1 MNSRR
6 MLQES
11 LASFLFLTGGLGIC
25 NNLAAQEVPQT
36 VDVMVGIGTFA
47 GDELRPDV
55 RIIVTGQP
63 NLGFTALGS
72 CCGTTELYPMQH
84 ALSVL
89 PGQATFFSRF
99 HKLQLIPSARS
110 GISGCSNEPLR
121 AGTRLKDLVLVGQ
134 CLGGVYERYR
144 ATIEIPSAASLP
156 DADLDALSDADEE
169 LLGTDPNVPDTDGD
183 GLLDGTE
190 FELSIAEGWGTA
202 DPLNLDSDGDL
213 LLDGEEVTIYGTSP
227 GKADTDGDRIPDAY
241 DFHPLQPDQVGGYV
255 EEAARV
261 LALEIA
267 AMDPALFTGP
277 NRNAQQGRRNG
288 LVSSLQT
295 AANQIKNGQAQ
306 AASAA
311 LSSVLARLDGDESQ
325 DDWMILSGQAVLIR
339 SQLALLIALCGA

>member
-1 MNSRR
+1 MPSRR
-6 MLQES
+6 IIRTS
-11 LASFLFLTGGLGIC
+11 LASFWFLAGGLGLC
-25 NNLAAQEVPQT
+25 HGLAAQEPPQT
-36 VDVMVGIGTFA
+36 VDILVGTGTFA

-55 RIIVTGQP
+55 RIIVTGQAP
-63 NLGFTALGS
+63 LGSTVLGS
-72 CCGTTELYPMQH
+72 CCGTTELYPIQH
-84 ALSVL
+84 ALSLL
-89 PGQATFFSRF
+89 PGQAAFFSRF
-99 HKLQLIPSARS
+99 HKLQLVASARS
-110 GISGCSNEPLR
+110 GISGCSNEPLK
-121 AGTRLKDLVLVGQ
+121 AGTRLKDLELVGL
-134 CLGGVYERYR
+134 CLGGIYDRYR
-144 ATIEIPSAASLP
+144 ATIVTPPAASLL

-255 EEAARV
+255 EETARA

-267 AMDPALFTGP
+267 AMDPTLFTGP

-295 AANQIKNGQAQ
+295 AANQVKNGQAQ
-306 AASAA
+306 AAVAA
-311 LSSVLARLDGDESQ
+311 LSSVLARLDGAESP
-325 DDWMILSGQAVLIR
+325 DDWMILSAQAAVIRDHLVL
-339 SQLALLIALCGA
+339 LVALSGA